1 MKLKHSIL
9 VYINLFFHLFL
20 FWHKLDVPNTRAHIH
35 IWKVDLY
42 LQDWLNGELDRVDKL
57 KTDLF
62 LGEQWLT
69 QMHAAAAK
77 QYNSIQYCMAN
88 PRHVMQ
94 ALTLPWVTQV
104 QTIPY

>member
-1 MKLKHSIL
+1 M
-9 VYINLFFHLFL
+9 
-20 FWHKLDVPNTRAHIH
+20 
-35 IWKVDLY
+35 DLY

-104 QTIPY
+104 PIIAYSLICHYTCTRIHCIVSSKFVDFKF